1 MFIPLGKNVVQM
13 AKRKVPD
20 TRFPDAVAVTY
31 NNAMKKM
38 VIELG
43 KETLS
48 LFDQYI
54 APEIVVDR
62 LDSQEYLVDGL
73 FENIKKMLK
82 SLKNK
87 ASKVFSTSRIEKAVK
102 RYLKTLN
109 NFNKNNINQQAK
121 VIGIDP
127 TQSEPW
133 LKTFMDE
140 KIEDNVGY
148 ITKIQEDYL
157 SEVEEIVQEGIKKGA
172 TAKQIREQL
181 IERVGMSKNR
191 AQFIAVDQTGSI
203 LGQMTA
209 KRHQEMGVIKF
220 KWRTSKDERVRD
232 SHKALSNKEFSYDD
246 PPTVNGRVVLPGEDY
261 RCRCIAI
268 PVFDE

>member
-1 MFIPLGKNVVQM
+1 M
-13 AKRKVPD
+13 AKKIPD
-20 TRFPDAVAVTY
+20 TRFPDAVAVSY
-31 NNAMKKM
+31 NRSIKKM
-38 VIELG
+38 VNELG
-43 KETLS
+43 KETLL

-62 LDSQEYLVDGL
+62 QDDQEYLVDGL
-73 FENIKKMLK
+73 FENVKKMLK
-82 SLKNK
+82 ALKNK
-87 ASKVFSTSRIEKAVK
+87 AYKVFSPTRIEKPVR

-121 VIGIDP
+121 VVGINP

-133 LKTFMDE
+133 LKKFTEE
-140 KIEDNVGY
+140 KIEENVGY
-148 ITKIQEDYL
+148 ISKMKDDYL
-157 SEVEEIVQEGIKKGA
+157 KEIEEIVEEGIKKGS

-181 IERVGMSKNR
+181 VERVGMTERR

-220 KWRTSKDERVRD
+220 RWRTSKDERVRE
-232 SHKALSNKEFSYDD
+232 SHRDLSNKVFSYDD
-246 PPTVNGRVVLPGEDY
+246 PPKVGARTVLPGEDY
-261 RCRCIAI
+261 HCRCVAS
-268 PVFDE
+268 PVFDD